1 MKVDFEDFEVAFEKL
16 LGLRESS
23 MKVLLY
29 ILAKG
34 GSSTPKEIVEE
45 TGLSQN
51 SVWKAVRRLEAANL
65 IRSVERGSYEANYGF
80 LLALL
85 LVKVQELAKTFRGA
99 SVEGQGGGWRQSW
112 FREVLKAWGS
122 VHEDS

>member
-85 LVKVQELAKTFRGA
+85 LVKVQELAKTFRGV
-99 SVEGQGGGWRQSW
+99 SVE
-112 FREVLKAWGS
+112 
-122 VHEDS
+122 